1 MTHPDIIKTCKL
13 FGCTVEQARAQYKAN
28 ALQMRANEAKAL
40 KAGAKVRGYTA
51 AEWADKAY
59 QFEQV
64 AA

>member
-13 FGCTVEQARAQYKAN
+13 FGCTVDQARAQYKAN
-28 ALQMRANEAKAL
+28 ALQMRANEDKAL

-51 AEWADKAY
+51 AQWADKAL

-64 AA
+64 AS